1 MLPTL
6 STIPTLPS
14 LPSLPELRYARI
26 KQDAQH
32 RYKSDRVSY
41 MEAGATDAPVI
52 LMLHGIGAHAAYF
65 RFQLAT
71 LSDRFRVIAWNA
83 PGYSLSDGMTDL
95 HPSDLSYATAVS
107 DFANA
112 LELSNFHLTG
122 NSFGSAVAQAFAIHH
137 PERVKTLV
145 LTGAGVGQKT
155 LSPERE
161 AAFKLR
167 LTKLKNGGYQY
178 VDDGIDHM
186 LGKNTPNEIKAMMMQ
201 VSRGLTIAG
210 MESAVAFRLSSFF
223 SPDHAAKLT
232 MPVML
237 IQGSEDK
244 TNPRQT
250 NADLLFP
257 LLKQAEFHEWLGIG
271 HLPEIE
277 DSERFNQVICDFIER
292 CEP

>member
-1 MLPTL
+1 LFNTSRLIVTP
-6 STIPTLPS
+6 P

-26 KQDAQH
+26 KQNAQH
-32 RYKSDRVSY
+32 RYQGDRVSY
-41 MEAGATDAPVI
+41 LEAGPMDAPAI

-65 RFQLAT
+65 RFQLAA
-71 LSDRFRVIAWNA
+71 LSNHFRVIAWDA
-83 PGYSLSDGMTDL
+83 PGYSLSDAMVNP
-95 HPSDLSYATAVS
+95 HPSDLAYATAVN

-112 LELSNFHLTG
+112 LELSDFHLTG
-122 NSFGSAVAQAFAIHH
+122 NSFGSAVAQAFTIHH

-167 LTKLKNGGYQY
+167 LTKLKEGGYQY
-178 VDDGIDHM
+178 VDGGVDHM
-186 LGKNTPNEIKAMMMQ
+186 LGKNTRTEIKAMMMQ
-201 VSRGLTIAG
+201 VSRGLSVAG

-223 SPDHAAKLT
+223 SPDHADKLT
-232 MPVML
+232 MPIML

-244 TNPRQT
+244 TNPRQA
-250 NADLLFP
+250 NADLLLP
-257 LLKQAEFHEWLGIG
+257 LLKQGELQEWQGIG

-277 DSERFNQVICDFIER
+277 DSERFNRVVSEFFAR
-292 CEP
+292 Y